1 MSDSTTVGS
10 DDGDH
15 ATPAASSAAAS
26 PLTVRAR
33 GLQQHQEPRPAAE
46 PTRAVEEALRQS
58 GDIEPIAPG
67 QVLGKRYEV
76 RRLIGEG
83 GMGSVFGAY
92 DRLVDQEVAIK
103 SVREDLDGGN
113 AGLRDELVALH
124 RVVHPSV
131 LRTYN
136 LEEDGGRR
144 FIVMELLRGQTLAA
158 RLRDG
163 VLPLDEV
170 IRIGDAL
177 LGALAAAHAQGVT
190 HRDVKPSNLF
200 LCDDARVILLD
211 FGLARP
217 SEIASTR
224 SVEGGDATQLAG
236 TPGFMAPEV
245 IAGGR
250 ADARADAYAAGVV
263 LYEMVTG
270 KHPYD
275 SEELAVLLT
284 QHRTAPV
291 PDPQDL
297 RPDLPAWLGRVITAL
312 LQKDPVLR
320 PRLEPGLLRPLV
332 ARRRPVFTAVM
343 GVGALALVAAGIAV
357 WSTRDSARRTPV
369 AAPMIRQSDTEAQV
383 ERTLATLI
391 ALPGPGNG
399 CAQLGELLVD
409 GPRLAVT
416 PADLTT
422 EASWPRLRALL
433 ADPAVQRR
441 LGLLRTAATARG
453 CAIYP
458 ALIAW
463 PAILIGYKIATPSL
477 GALAEHAHLA
487 RFHAAELARAGQHD
501 EAVGWLR
508 DLVVIGWQLQN
519 ERLLIINMM
528 GISMMGSAAEQLVT
542 MPGEA
547 VRAERWR
554 GLLGLV
560 RIRKFDEYMDLFGNP
575 TPAFDDAEI
584 ARLASIVDSPGIL
597 RGARGEAMSMVSVA
611 HLRRP
616 GAPPPTA
623 AQRKHLAR
631 WSALDDAP
639 LAEMAR
645 ICARTLELD
654 QPERIALAAELAALL
669 APENR

>member
-1 MSDSTTVGS
+1 M
-10 DDGDH
+10 
-15 ATPAASSAAAS
+15 
-26 PLTVRAR
+26 
-33 GLQQHQEPRPAAE
+33 
-46 PTRAVEEALRQS
+46 
-58 GDIEPIAPG
+58 
-67 QVLGKRYEV
+67 LGKRYEV

-103 SVREDLDGGN
+103 SVREDLDGGD

-144 FIVMELLRGQTLAA
+144 FIVMELLRGKTLAA
-158 RLRDG
+158 RLHDG

-217 SEIASTR
+217 SEVASAR
-224 SVEGGDATQLAG
+224 SSDGRDATQLAG

-275 SEELAVLLT
+275 SEELEVLLM

-291 PDPQDL
+291 PDPRGL
-297 RPDLPAWLGRVITAL
+297 RADLPAWLARVITAL
-312 LQKDPVLR
+312 LHKDPALR
-320 PRLEPGLLRPLV
+320 PRLEPGLLRPPS
-332 ARRRPVFTAVM
+332 ARRWP
-343 GVGALALVAAGIAV
+343 GVAAIVALALVAAGLAV
-357 WSTRDSARRTPV
+357 WSMRGSAARTP
-369 AAPMIRQSDTEAQV
+369 APPPVLRQSDTEAQV

-391 ALPGPGNG
+391 TLPGRGNG
-399 CAQLGELLVD
+399 CAQLRELLVD

-416 PADLTT
+416 PADLTM
-422 EASWPRLRALL
+422 EVSWPRLRQLL

-458 ALIAW
+458 TLIAW
-463 PAILIGYKIATPSL
+463 PAILISYKLAMPSL
-477 GALAEHAHLA
+477 DALAEHAHLA
-487 RFHAAELARAGQHD
+487 RFHAAELARAGQHE

-508 DLVVIGWQLQN
+508 DLVVVGWQLQD
-519 ERLLIINMM
+519 ERLLLINLH
-528 GISMMGSAAEQLVT
+528 GISMMVRAAEQLVA
-542 MPGEA
+542 MSGEA
-547 VRAERWR
+547 ERAERWR
-554 GLLGLV
+554 GLIGLV
-560 RIRKFDEYMDLFGNP
+560 RGRKFDEYMDLFGE
-575 TPAFDDAEI
+575 TPRAFDDAAI
-584 ARLASIVDSPGIL
+584 ARLASIADSPGIL
-597 RGARGEAMSMVSVA
+597 RGARGEAMSMVSLA
-611 HLRRP
+611 HVRRP

-623 AQRKHLAR
+623 AQRQHLAR
-631 WSALDDAP
+631 WAAIDDAP

-645 ICARTLELD
+645 ICARSLELD
-654 QPERIALAAELAALL
+654 QTERTALAAELAAHL
-669 APENR
+669 APDQR